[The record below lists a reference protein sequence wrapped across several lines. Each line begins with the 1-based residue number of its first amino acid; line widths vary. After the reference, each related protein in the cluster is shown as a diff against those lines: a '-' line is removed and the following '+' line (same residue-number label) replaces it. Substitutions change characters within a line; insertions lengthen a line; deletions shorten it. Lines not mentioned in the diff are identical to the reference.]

1 MVPESGRRIDDRAQP
16 TSRNQAARRWD
27 ERYTAE
33 REAWLERKPRQLL
46 LEYAHLLPKGGLALD
61 AASGV
66 SANGLFLARIG
77 LQVIALDISGIA
89 LRMAVERARQEKLPF
104 EAAVMDLSDPWL
116 PPAYFDVI
124 VNFRFLERATFTVYR
139 RSLKPGG
146 LLFFE
151 SFLKLDPQLP
161 NPEYYLDPGELL
173 SAFQDYET
181 LHWEENR
188 VPAGE
193 HHPPRGTARL
203 VARKP

>member
-1 MVPESGRRIDDRAQP
+1 
-16 TSRNQAARRWD
+16 
-27 ERYTAE
+27 
-33 REAWLERKPRQLL
+33 L
-46 LEYAHLLPKGGLALD
+46 LEHAHLLPKGGLALD

-124 VNFRFLERATFTVYR
+124 VNFRFLERGTFSVYR
-139 RSLKPGG
+139 ASLKPGS

-151 SFLKLDPQLP
+151 SFLKLDLRLP

-173 SAFQDYET
+173 SAFQDYEI
-181 LHWEENR
+181 LHWEESK
-188 VPAGE
+188 VPVSE
-193 HHPPRGTARL
+193 HQPPRGTARL